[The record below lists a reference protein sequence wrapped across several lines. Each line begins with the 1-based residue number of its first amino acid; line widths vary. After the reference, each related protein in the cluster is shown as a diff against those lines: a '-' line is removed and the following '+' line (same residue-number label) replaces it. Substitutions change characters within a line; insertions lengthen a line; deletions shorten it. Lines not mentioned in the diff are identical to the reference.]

1 MAKAKDGDTAKV
13 HYVGKLEDGSVF
25 DSSKDRDPL
34 EFQVG
39 KGHVIP
45 GFEEAV
51 VGMNP
56 GDTKTTKIPSDK
68 AYGPCREEMIQQMDR
83 NKVPPEVQLE
93 VGLQLRVTGPDG
105 RPGVVTVTELT
116 DSTVTLDGNHPLAG
130 KELTFEIELIEIL

>member
-1 MAKAKDGDTAKV
+1 MAKAKDGNTVRV
-13 HYVGKLEDGSVF
+13 HYVGKLDDDSVF
-25 DSSKDRDPL
+25 DSSKDRDPF

-68 AYGPCREEMIQQMDR
+68 AYGPCREDMIQKMDR
-83 NKVPPEVQLE
+83 SQAPPEVQLE

-105 RPGVVTVTELT
+105 RPGIVTVTELS
-116 DSTVTLDGNHPLAG
+116 DSTATLDANHPLAG
-130 KELTFEIELIEIL
+130 KDLTFEIELIEIL

>member
-56 GDTKTTKIPSDK
+56 GDTKTTKIPFDQ
-68 AYGPCREEMIQQMDR
+68 AYGPCREEMIQKMDR
-83 NKVPPEVQLE
+83 NQISPEVQLE

-105 RPGVVTVTELT
+105 RPGMVTVTELT
-116 DSTVTLDGNHPLAG
+116 DSTVTVDGNHPLAG
-130 KELTFEIELIEIL
+130 KELTFEIELIEIT

>member
-130 KELTFEIELIEIL
+130 KELNFEIELIEIL

>member
-1 MAKAKDGDTAKV
+1 MAKAKDGYTAKV

-56 GDTKTTKIPSDK
+56 GDTRTTKIPFDK
-68 AYGPCREEMIQQMDR
+68 AYGPCREEMIQKMDR
-83 NKVPPEVQLE
+83 NQIPPEVQLE
-93 VGLQLRVTGPDG
+93 VGLQLRVTGPD
-105 RPGVVTVTELT
+105 
-116 DSTVTLDGNHPLAG
+116 
-130 KELTFEIELIEIL
+130 